1 MQKLYLSAV
10 LLVVTFATLASC
22 STEKE
27 VAKVAVPNTN
37 MVLVLNEDEKQMFRY
52 QVFADEKLESDNNF
66 LGPHDHDVLSR
77 PTVNANGSTVRFT
90 WRGPYITQFVEF
102 DVVACEITQDS
113 HGAGRRKMPGCRRTS
128 TPTT

>member
-37 MVLVLNEDEKQMFRY
+37 MVLVLNEDEKRMFRY
-52 QVFADEKLESDNNF
+52 QVFADEKLESD
-66 LGPHDHDVLSR
+66 
-77 PTVNANGSTVRFT
+77 
-90 WRGPYITQFVEF
+90 
-102 DVVACEITQDS
+102 C
-113 HGAGRRKMPGCRRTS
+113 
-128 TPTT
+128 